1 MPRPPFSSFNQFS
14 PDEWWRKI
22 SFTGWA
28 GGAVELPG
36 KGCGVLAVVGGGVV
50 GCVFTGAD
58 GSVVVQRAVL
68 HMITTI
74 KRSTSFFNLFTS
86 QDENLK
92 L

>member
-1 MPRPPFSSFNQFS
+1 M
-14 PDEWWRKI
+14 

-36 KGCGVLAVVGGGVV
+36 KGCRVLAVAGGGVV
-50 GCVFTGAD
+50 GCVFTESD

-68 HMITTI
+68 HMIRTI
-74 KRSTSFFNLFTS
+74 TRSMSFFTVFTS

>member
-1 MPRPPFSSFNQFS
+1 M
-14 PDEWWRKI
+14 

-36 KGCGVLAVVGGGVV
+36 KGCRLFAVAGGGVV
-50 GCVFTGAD
+50 GFVFTGAD
-58 GSVVVQRAVL
+58 GSVEVQRAVL

-74 KRSTSFFNLFTS
+74 TRSMSFFTVFTS
-86 QDENLK
+86 QDENLI